1 MNSVSISELN
11 GGAGAVPE
19 LGAADVRAFL
29 EGLRNRV
36 LRVTT
41 GMRPGIQRL
50 ELAIEAFW
58 YAALE
63 ASALAGSI
71 PWRSFTRADHT
82 LRNLLGPIRLMLRS
96 ELINSGLA
104 QPDALCDEAL
114 ARMLEVAETEA
125 ARLGPAPQLR
135 EDFRTLLRNR
145 LRSAGYMPDPAIS
158 LNEAAREAA

>member
-1 MNSVSISELN
+1 
-11 GGAGAVPE
+11 VPD

-41 GMRPGIQRL
+41 GMRPGSQRL

-58 YAALE
+58 YAAME
-63 ASALAGSI
+63 ASALAGAI
-71 PWRSFTRADHT
+71 PWRSFTHVDHS

-114 ARMLEVAETEA
+114 GRMLEVAEIEA
-125 ARLGPAPQLR
+125 DRQGPDPQVR
-135 EDFRTLLRNR
+135 EDFRTWLRNR
-145 LRSAGYMPDPAIS
+145 LRAVGYMSGTAIP
-158 LNEAAREAA
+158 LYEAA